1 MGIEYRIQFQVPSN
15 YSPQGL
21 FKKLPSPIH
30 RESMQ
35 EIYNYRIERD
45 GFYFLDSLVDRAV
58 ASIAFRL
65 FVDEALSHAES
76 VQIAEA

>member
-1 MGIEYRIQFQVPSN
+1 VGIEYLIQFEVPPD

-30 RESMQ
+30 RETMR
-35 EIYNYRIERD
+35 EIYNYRIDKD
-45 GFYFLDSLVDRAV
+45 GFYFLDSLVDKAV
-58 ASIAFRL
+58 ASVAFRL

-76 VQIAEA
+76 VQITEA